1 MNIENIV
8 LTILVVIKKF
18 RLPNKKFSVLDN
30 RPYNLN
36 SMINTMIE
44 LKVFDGRVPVDDKL
58 VVAGIVGKDMG
69 LGQLPKPAAGGVVAG
84 DEDFAPLRLCGGLR
98 TGEFD
103 GQRPEGAVVG

>member
-1 MNIENIV
+1 MTDDKDSTRYGLSCSRVLKSAKNYENIV

-36 SMINTMIE
+36 SMITTMIE

-69 LGQLPKPAAGGVVAG
+69 LGQLP
-84 DEDFAPLRLCGGLR
+84 
-98 TGEFD
+98 
-103 GQRPEGAVVG
+103 